1 MPIQKNFIR
10 KLWLDTRAGTALYLM
25 LALQFLNF
33 ILIAYNYLIEGNTI
47 FGNVFFN
54 LWFFAIIFL
63 ISYIPVSILIGRWH
77 RQNQI
82 RVDATIRLSQNPVM
96 ARMFRT
102 LLDTQTGKATKE
114 EIEEF
119 RKMLTKIEKKD
130 IKEF

>member
-47 FGNVFFN
+47 FENLFFN
-54 LWFFAIIFL
+54 LWFFGIIFL

-82 RVDATIRLSQNPVM
+82 RVDETLKYFQNPLF
-96 ARMFRT
+96 AKMFRT
-102 LLDTQTGKATKE
+102 LLDTQTGRATKE

-119 RKMLTKIEKKD
+119 RKMLTKIEKRD